1 VATLPVY
8 MAKLKDLC
16 MAVGSKMGCDLTK
29 EPKNTRVGLFSTQ
42 AGVAVLIKTL
52 TDNGIIT
59 DQQLQATLDAAT
71 GGNYPDEPNL
81 P

>member
-16 MAVGSKMGCDLTK
+16 MAVGWKMGYDLTR
-29 EPKNTRVGLFSTQ
+29 EPKSVRVGLFSTQ
-42 AGVAVLIKTL
+42 AGLAVLIKTL
-52 TDNGIIT
+52 TDAGVIT
-59 DQQLQATLDAAT
+59 DAQLQATLDAAT